1 MSRTKK
7 AVDQVEL
14 LDVEVTRCQC
24 ETCPGPGWDP
34 ARSWAWDVTR
44 TRTPEA
50 KRNVIEQASTG
61 RKRRFCS
68 DACKTADYKARRAVR
83 ERDEQRRADE
93 LAAERRFAQD
103 ESVVMHALANVKM
116 STTVRKATAE
126 AIVRQLR
133 LANRLS

>member
-1 MSRTKK
+1 MTKK
-7 AVDQVEL
+7 KQADQVEL
-14 LDVEVTRCQC
+14 LDVEVRYCEC

-34 ARSWAWDVTR
+34 AKSWSWDVSR
-44 TRTPEA
+44 TRTPKT
-50 KRNVIEQASTG
+50 KRNVIEHASTG
-61 RKRRFCS
+61 RPRRFCS
-68 DACKTADYKARRAVR
+68 GACKTADYKQHKAVR
-83 ERDEQRRADE
+83 DREAAQRAAE

-103 ESVVMHALANVKM
+103 ESVVMHALASVKM